1 MAEYFYSLNQILN
14 IIKIIM
20 HYALCIM
27 HYKKG
32 VDFSMDFYS
41 LVKEAV
47 SKGASD
53 IHIASG
59 NHPAY
64 RLHGNVIFTNGP
76 ALNEAEVTAIIKA
89 VLNQSRFETFLQTG
103 EADAA
108 VEIGECGRFRAN
120 AFRQRNGTALVLRI
134 INSVVPE
141 LSTLNLPA
149 SIKKTLDLNSG
160 LVLVCGPTGS
170 GKSTTLAALINE
182 LNKYKQKH
190 IVTIED
196 PVEFLHTPKRCIIN
210 QREIGLDSRSYPMA
224 LRAAMREDP
233 DIILVGEMRDRES
246 IQIALTATETG
257 HLVFSTVHTEGAAK
271 TIDRLVDIFPPDQ
284 QQQIRVQLSTSLKAV
299 ISQRLLPRAGGG
311 RIAAFEIMFCTT
323 AISNLIREN
332 KVANIQQSIQLGQ
345 QYGMITM
352 SKSIDNLLAQ
362 GLITEQI
369 ARAWN
374 FDIGD
379 TDARR

>member
-1 MAEYFYSLNQILN
+1 MNQILN

-64 RLHGNVIFTNGP
+64 RLHGNVIFTNDP

-311 RIAAFEIMFCTT
+311 RVAAFEIMFCTT

>member
-64 RLHGNVIFTNGP
+64 RLHGNVIFTNDP

-134 INSVVPE
+134 IISVVPE
-141 LSTLNLPA
+141 LSTLCLPV
-149 SIKKTLDLNSG
+149 SIK
-160 LVLVCGPTGS
+160 
-170 GKSTTLAALINE
+170 
-182 LNKYKQKH
+182 
-190 IVTIED
+190 
-196 PVEFLHTPKRCIIN
+196 
-210 QREIGLDSRSYPMA
+210 
-224 LRAAMREDP
+224 
-233 DIILVGEMRDRES
+233 
-246 IQIALTATETG
+246 
-257 HLVFSTVHTEGAAK
+257 
-271 TIDRLVDIFPPDQ
+271 
-284 QQQIRVQLSTSLKAV
+284 
-299 ISQRLLPRAGGG
+299 
-311 RIAAFEIMFCTT
+311 
-323 AISNLIREN
+323 
-332 KVANIQQSIQLGQ
+332 
-345 QYGMITM
+345 
-352 SKSIDNLLAQ
+352 
-362 GLITEQI
+362 
-369 ARAWN
+369 
-374 FDIGD
+374 
-379 TDARR
+379 

>member
-1 MAEYFYSLNQILN
+1 
-14 IIKIIM
+14 
-20 HYALCIM
+20 
-27 HYKKG
+27 
-32 VDFSMDFYS
+32 MDFYS

-47 SKGASD
+47 TKGASD
-53 IHIASG
+53 VHIASG

-64 RLHGNVIFTNGP
+64 RLHGNVFFTNDP

-89 VLNQSRFETFLQTG
+89 VLNKSRFETFLQTG

-120 AFRQRNGTALVLRI
+120 AFRQRNGTALVLRV

-141 LSTLNLPA
+141 LSTLSLPN
-149 SIKKTLDLNSG
+149 SIRKTLDLNS
-160 LVLVCGPTGS
+160 GPTGS

-182 LNKYKQKH
+182 INKYKSRH
-190 IVTIED
+190 IITIED
-196 PVEFLHTPKRCIIN
+196 PVEFLHTPKRCIVN

-299 ISQRLLPRAGGG
+299 ISQRLLPRATGG
-311 RIAAFEIMFCTT
+311 RVAAFEIMFVTT

>member
-1 MAEYFYSLNQILN
+1 
-14 IIKIIM
+14 
-20 HYALCIM
+20 
-27 HYKKG
+27 
-32 VDFSMDFYS
+32 MDFYS

-64 RLHGNVIFTNGP
+64 RLHGNVFFTNDP

-120 AFRQRNGTALVLRI
+120 AFRQRNGTALVLRV

-141 LSTLNLPA
+141 LSALTLPA
-149 SIKKTLDLNSG
+149 SIRKTLDLNSG

-182 LNKYKQKH
+182 INKYKSKH
-190 IVTIED
+190 IITIED

-299 ISQRLLPRAGGG
+299 ISQRLLPRAAGG
-311 RIAAFEIMFCTT
+311 RIGAFEIMFCTT

-362 GLITEQI
+362 GYITEQV
-369 ARAWN
+369 AKAWN

>member
-64 RLHGNVIFTNGP
+64 RLHGNVIFTNDP

-141 LSTLNLPA
+141 LSTLSLPA

-299 ISQRLLPRAGGG
+299 ISQRLLPRASGG
-311 RIAAFEIMFCTT
+311 RVAAFEIMFCTS

>member
-14 IIKIIM
+14 IIKI
-20 HYALCIM
+20 IM

-64 RLHGNVIFTNGP
+64 RLHGNVIFTNDP

-141 LSTLNLPA
+141 LSTLSLPA

-311 RIAAFEIMFCTT
+311 RVAAFEIMFCTT

>member
-64 RLHGNVIFTNGP
+64 RLHGNVIFTNDP

>member
-1 MAEYFYSLNQILN
+1 
-14 IIKIIM
+14 
-20 HYALCIM
+20 
-27 HYKKG
+27 
-32 VDFSMDFYS
+32 MDFYS

-47 SKGASD
+47 TKGASD

-64 RLHGNVIFTNGP
+64 RLHGNVFFTNDP

-89 VLNQSRFETFLQTG
+89 VLNQSRFETFLSTG

-120 AFRQRNGTALVLRI
+120 AFRQRNGTSLVLRV

-141 LSTLNLPA
+141 LSTLSLPN
-149 SIKKTLDLNSG
+149 SIRKTLDLNSG

-182 LNKYKQKH
+182 INKYKSKH

-196 PVEFLHTPKRCIIN
+196 PVEFLHTPKRCIVN

-299 ISQRLLPRAGGG
+299 ISQRLLPKATGG
-311 RIAAFEIMFCTT
+311 RIAAFEIMFCTS

-369 ARAWN
+369 AKAWN

>member
-1 MAEYFYSLNQILN
+1 MYCFIGIEFKNN
-14 IIKIIM
+14 
-20 HYALCIM
+20 YALCTV

-47 SKGASD
+47 NKGASD

-64 RLHGNVIFTNGP
+64 RLHGNVIFTNDP

-141 LSTLNLPA
+141 LSTLSLPA
-149 SIKKTLDLNSG
+149 SIKKTLELNSG

-271 TIDRLVDIFPPDQ
+271 TIDRLVDIFPPYQ

-299 ISQRLLPRAGGG
+299 ISQRLLPRAGG
-311 RIAAFEIMFCTT
+311 
-323 AISNLIREN
+323 
-332 KVANIQQSIQLGQ
+332 
-345 QYGMITM
+345 
-352 SKSIDNLLAQ
+352 
-362 GLITEQI
+362 
-369 ARAWN
+369 
-374 FDIGD
+374 
-379 TDARR
+379 